1 MKRSLGR
8 EKSESERPVLDQRD
22 QPAPAKGSPPPPFIV
37 VRRGGVHEWRH
48 GSRRLPLNCGG
59 TVVGHCRKR
68 TVGRRRTSPSSWAP
82 SLVSWRWRRPS
93 CRVPAVV
100 MAWDGPGPPGRSA
113 GVHTRRSGGH
123 VTSPNP
129 FLSGR
134 RVRKV
139 GGSSTEPVLSRVAG
153 PKALLQRS
161 GWRSGDQSQ
170 RMGPRSHL
178 LWEWRPD
185 AARPLSRGGVAGF

>member
-1 MKRSLGR
+1 MRASETSQPKKAEIPRS
-8 EKSESERPVLDQRD
+8 
-22 QPAPAKGSPPPPFIV
+22 ASPPPPFIV
-37 VRRGGVHEWRH
+37 IRKGGVHEWGH
-48 GSRRLPLNCGG
+48 GSRRFPLNRRG
-59 TVVGHCRKR
+59 TVVGHCRKY
-68 TVGRRRTSPSSWAP
+68 TVGRRRTLLLSWIS
-82 SLVSWRWRRPS
+82 SLVPRGWRRSS
-93 CRVPAVV
+93 CSAPAVV
-100 MAWDGPGPPGRSA
+100 MARVGPGPPGRSA
-113 GVHTRRSGGH
+113 SVHTRRSGGH
-123 VTSPNP
+123 VTSPDP

>member
-1 MKRSLGR
+1 MRASETSQPKKAEPSRS
-8 EKSESERPVLDQRD
+8 
-22 QPAPAKGSPPPPFIV
+22 ASPPPPFIV
-37 VRRGGVHEWRH
+37 IRKGGVHEWGH
-48 GSRRLPLNCGG
+48 GSRRFPLNRGG
-59 TVVGHCRKR
+59 TVVGHCRKY
-68 TVGRRRTSPSSWAP
+68 TVGRRRALLLSWIS
-82 SLVSWRWRRPS
+82 SLVPRGWRRSS
-93 CRVPAVV
+93 CSAPAVV
-100 MAWDGPGPPGRSA
+100 MARVGPGPPGRSA

-123 VTSPNP
+123 VTSPDP

-153 PKALLQRS
+153 PKALLQRP

-178 LWEWRPD
+178 LREWRPD

>member
-1 MKRSLGR
+1 MGARKSSFSL
-8 EKSESERPVLDQRD
+8 KSR
-22 QPAPAKGSPPPPFIV
+22 
-37 VRRGGVHEWRH
+37 
-48 GSRRLPLNCGG
+48 G
-59 TVVGHCRKR
+59 TVVGHCRMC
-68 TVGRRRTSPSSWAP
+68 TVGRRCASPSSWIS
-82 SLVSWRWRRPS
+82 SLVLRRWRRPS
-93 CRVPAVV
+93 CSALVVV
-100 MAWDGPGPPGRSA
+100 MVRAGPGPPGRSA

-123 VTSPNP
+123 VTSPDP

-139 GGSSTEPVLSRVAG
+139 GGSSTETILSHVAG